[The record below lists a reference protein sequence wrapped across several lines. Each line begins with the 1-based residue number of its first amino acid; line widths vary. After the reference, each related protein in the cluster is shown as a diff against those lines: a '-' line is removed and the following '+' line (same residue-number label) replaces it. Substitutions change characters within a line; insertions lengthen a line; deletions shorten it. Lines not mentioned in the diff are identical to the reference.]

1 MHTTVSVRVPAAHDL
16 VPERVL
22 PVLHVGVHDAPCA
35 SVEVQSFRA
44 PLATAVDASQELPL
58 HTDVSVRVPA
68 LQDLVPEMVY
78 PLLQVGVHD
87 DPCASV
93 EVQPDPAAPFDIA
106 PDASHG
112 SGLHT
117 TVSVRAP
124 AVHDLVPERV

>member
-1 MHTTVSVRVPAAHDL
+1 M
-16 VPERVL
+16 
-22 PVLHVGVHDAPCA
+22 
-35 SVEVQSFRA
+35 
-44 PLATAVDASQELPL
+44 ATAPEASQELPL

-68 LQDLVPEMVY
+68 LQDLVPERVY

-117 TVSVRAP
+117 TLSVRAP

>member
-1 MHTTVSVRVPAAHDL
+1 M
-16 VPERVL
+16 
-22 PVLHVGVHDAPCA
+22 
-35 SVEVQSFRA
+35 
-44 PLATAVDASQELPL
+44 
-58 HTDVSVRVPA
+58 
-68 LQDLVPEMVY
+68 
-78 PLLQVGVHD
+78 QVGVHD

-124 AVHDLVPERV
+124 AVHDLVPERVYPLLQVGVHDDPCASVEVQPDPAAPFNIAPDASHGSGLHTAVSVRVPAVHDLVPERV

>member
-1 MHTTVSVRVPAAHDL
+1 M
-16 VPERVL
+16 
-22 PVLHVGVHDAPCA
+22 
-35 SVEVQSFRA
+35 
-44 PLATAVDASQELPL
+44 
-58 HTDVSVRVPA
+58 
-68 LQDLVPEMVY
+68 
-78 PLLQVGVHD
+78 QVGVHD